1 MSQLASQ
8 STRPGFADA
17 PQDETAWIDP
27 AAPRQL
33 KHWTIYRSG
42 AALSV
47 SGIDSVTLRTV
58 TLTQIGMIEPRNGKI
73 IVTAQGSDWELVL

>member
-1 MSQLASQ
+1 MSQPASQ
-8 STRPGFADA
+8 FSGFSFAVA

-47 SGIDSVTLRTV
+47 SGIGSVTLRTV

-73 IVTAQGSDWELVL
+73 MVAAQGSDWELVL